1 MNVGLLYYRAALLRR
16 YGLEPP
22 ETFDALVRQVR
33 RIREGERDPALDG
46 YLWQA
51 KQYEGLVVNVLE
63 SFWANGT
70 RLLAADGAGFPEPER
85 AAEALGVPPRLLASG
100 LSPAWPPAAGA

>member
-1 MNVGLLYYRAALLRR
+1 MLRR
-16 YGLEPP
+16 PP
-22 ETFDALVRQVR
+22 RSTLFPYTTLFRS
-33 RIREGERDPALDG
+33 REGERDPALDG

-70 RLLAADGAGFPEPER
+70 RLLAADDTVFPEPER
-85 AAEALGVPPRLLASG
+85 AAEALAFLRGLIASG
-100 LSPAWPPAAGA
+100 VSPAWTTAADEELSRRAF